1 MRMWLLLGLLAGLA
15 LATGCATV
23 TRTPEENSANVRS
36 VLELDMREMADDWNL
51 IWLADRQGRL
61 TRWHTR

>member
-1 MRMWLLLGLLAGLA
+1 MRMWLLLGLLSGLA
-15 LATGCATV
+15 VAAGCATV
-23 TRTPEENSANVRS
+23 TKTPGENLAHVRS
-36 VLELDMREMADDWNL
+36 VLELDMLQIGDDWNL

>member
-23 TRTPEENSANVRS
+23 TMSAQENRASVRS
-36 VLELDMREMADDWNL
+36 VLELDMREMADDWNM
-51 IWLADRQGRL
+51 IWLADRQNRL

>member
-1 MRMWLLLGLLAGLA
+1 MRIWLLLGLLAGLA
-15 LATGCATV
+15 LSAGCATV
-23 TRTPEENSANVRS
+23 TKTPEENVANVRS
-36 VLELDMREMADDWNL
+36 VLELDMRQIGDDWNL

>member
-23 TRTPEENSANVRS
+23 TRSPKENVANVRS
-36 VLELDMREMADDWNL
+36 VLELDMREMADDWNM
-51 IWLADRQGRL
+51 IWLADRQNRL
-61 TRWHTR
+61 TRWITR

>member
-15 LATGCATV
+15 LAAGCATV
-23 TRTPEENSANVRS
+23 TMSGKESVANTRS
-36 VLELDMREMADDWNL
+36 VLELDMREMADDWNM
-51 IWLADRQGRL
+51 IWLADRQNRL

>member
-23 TRTPEENSANVRS
+23 TRSPEENTANVRS
-36 VLELDMREMADDWNL
+36 VLELDMREMADDWNM
-51 IWLADRQGRL
+51 IWLADRQNRL
-61 TRWHTR
+61 TRWNTR

>member
-15 LATGCATV
+15 VATGCATV
-23 TRTPEENSANVRS
+23 TMSPQENRANVRS
-36 VLELDMREMADDWNL
+36 VLELDMREMADDWNM
-51 IWLADRQGRL
+51 IWMADRQTRL